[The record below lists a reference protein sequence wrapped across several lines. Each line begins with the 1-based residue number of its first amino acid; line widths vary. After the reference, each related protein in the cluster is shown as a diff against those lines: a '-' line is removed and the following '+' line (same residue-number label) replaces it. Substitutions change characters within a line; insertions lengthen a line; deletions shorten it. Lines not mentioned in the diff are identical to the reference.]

1 MKRSFSHLAFK
12 SILDCRL
19 LSADVL
25 LSQLFALTRH
35 QKDFFVKMRCL

>member
-1 MKRSFSHLAFK
+1 MKISFSHLAFK
-12 SILDCRL
+12 SIDCHL

-35 QKDFFVKMRCL
+35 KKDLSVKMLCL